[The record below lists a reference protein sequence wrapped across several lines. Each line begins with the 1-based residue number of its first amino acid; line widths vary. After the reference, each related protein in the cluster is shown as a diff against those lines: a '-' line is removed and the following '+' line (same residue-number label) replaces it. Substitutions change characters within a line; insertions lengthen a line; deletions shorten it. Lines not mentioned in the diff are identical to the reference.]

1 VCFHYINIV
10 GIYRKL
16 LKYQKFDKF
25 TFTKQDKNGILMSKK
40 TNPSNNVYDADDIQ
54 VLKGLE
60 GVRKRPAMYIGDTGK
75 KGLHHLIFEVVD
87 NCVDEAMAG
96 IANKIKVVFN
106 EDNSVQISDN
116 GRGIP
121 IDEHPEY
128 KKPALEVIM
137 EHLHSGGK
145 FDSKSYK
152 ISGGL
157 HGVGLSVVNA
167 LTEWLHVEIKRDGL
181 LYKQKFS
188 RGEKASEPEITKT
201 NNGKSGTKIIFYPDS
216 QIFEFDPNERIFNF
230 STVANRMRELAFLTP
245 SAKFE
250 VIDKDSEERADFFY
264 RGGIKEFITFLNKD
278 KQPLHEDIICFSD
291 SYNND
296 EGSKTYVDI
305 SMQYNQGYQTNIL
318 TYANT
323 INTMEG
329 GTHLTGFKSALTRS
343 LNTYLENNMEKKY
356 KDIVLSGSDTREGL
370 SAVISVK
377 LPDPQFESQTK
388 IKLGNS
394 DVRQIVSQIVN
405 DRLTQFLEE
414 NPQTAKKIVLKT
426 INAKK
431 AREAAQKARL
441 NIRRKSALDN
451 ARMPGKLA
459 DCSSNIPAECEIFIV
474 EGDSAGGS
482 AKQGRDRNYQ
492 AILPLRGKILNVE
505 KARMDKIL
513 QNNEIQAIIK
523 ALGAGIYGVSEEEF
537 DIEKLRYHK
546 VIIFCD
552 ADVDG
557 HHIETLLLTFFFRYM
572 RPLIDEGHLF
582 MAVPPLYKVSYKKNK
597 EYVYSDKE
605 KEEKMD
611 ELKKKYKL
619 KNTDSIKIQRYKGL
633 GEMNPDELYDTTMN
647 REARILKKIVYED
660 FLEHDLVFNKLMG
673 PEVKPRKKF
682 IIQNYNEVNTLDI

>member
-1 VCFHYINIV
+1 
-10 GIYRKL
+10 
-16 LKYQKFDKF
+16 
-25 TFTKQDKNGILMSKK
+25 MAKK
-40 TNPSNNVYDADDIQ
+40 KSPPRNDDYDAEDIQ

-75 KGLHHLIFEVVD
+75 KGLHHLIFEVLD

-96 IANKIKVVFN
+96 HANKIKVVFF

-121 IDEHPEY
+121 IDEHPEF
-128 KKPALEVIM
+128 KKPAIEVIM

-145 FDSKSYK
+145 FDNKSYK

-167 LTEWLHVEIKRDGL
+167 LTERLEVVIHRDGVI
-181 LYKQKFS
+181 YKQNFS
-188 RGEKASEPEITKT
+188 KGSKISEPEIIK
-201 NNGKSGTKIIFYPDS
+201 NNGKAKTGTKITFYPDS
-216 QIFEFDPNERIFNF
+216 EIFEFDPNERIFNF
-230 STVANRMRELAFLTP
+230 STIANRMRELAFLTP
-245 SAKFE
+245 QARFE
-250 VIDKDSEERADFFY
+250 IFDEITEENEEY
-264 RGGIKEFITFLNKD
+264 HYEGGINEFVIYLNKD
-278 KQPLHEDIICFSD
+278 KQLLHGDIINISD
-291 SYNND
+291 SFEEED
-296 EGSKTYVDI
+296 GSTTYVDI
-305 SMQYNQGYQTNIL
+305 AMQYNQGYQSNIL

-323 INTMEG
+323 INTIEG
-329 GTHLTGFKSALTRS
+329 GTHLTGFKTALTRTF
-343 LNTYLENNMEKKY
+343 NTYVENYMDKKY
-356 KDIVLSGSDTREGL
+356 KDIILSGSDTREGL

-394 DVRQIVSQIVN
+394 EIRQIVGQIVN
-405 DRLTQFLEE
+405 DRLMQYLEE
-414 NPQTAKKIVLKT
+414 NPESAKKIVLKT

-431 AREAAQKARL
+431 AREAAQKARQM
-441 NIRRKSALDN
+441 IRRKSALDS

-459 DCSSNIPAECEIFIV
+459 DCSSNDPEKCEIFIV

-482 AKQGRDRNYQ
+482 AKQGRDRTYQ

-523 ALGAGIYGVSEEEF
+523 ALGTGIHGISEEEDDF
-537 DIEKLRYHK
+537 DISKLRYHK

-572 RPLIDEGHLF
+572 RPLIDDGYLY
-582 MAVPPLYKVSYKKNK
+582 MAVPPLYRLGYKKTQDF
-597 EYVYSDKE
+597 VYSDQE
-605 KEEKMD
+605 KEMKMA
-611 ELKKKYKL
+611 EIKKKYKL
-619 KNTDSIKIQRYKGL
+619 KNSDSIKVQRYKGL

-647 REARILKKIVYED
+647 RETRILKKVVYDD
-660 FLEHDLVFNKLMG
+660 FLEHDIIFNKLMG
-673 PEVKPRKKF
+673 PEVKARKKF
-682 IIQNYNEVNTLDI
+682 IIQNYNKVNTLDV

>member
-1 VCFHYINIV
+1 
-10 GIYRKL
+10 
-16 LKYQKFDKF
+16 
-25 TFTKQDKNGILMSKK
+25 MSKK
-40 TNPSNNVYDADDIQ
+40 SNPSNDAYDADDIQ

-75 KGLHHLIFEVVD
+75 KGLHHLIFEVLD

-96 IANKIKVVFN
+96 HANKIKVVFN

-167 LTEWLHVEIKRDGL
+167 LAEWLQVEINRDGV

-188 RGEKASEPEITKT
+188 RGEKISEPEITNT
-201 NNGKSGTKIIFYPDS
+201 DNGKTGTKITFYPDGE
-216 QIFEFDPNERIFNF
+216 IFEFEPNERIFNF

-245 SAKFE
+245 NAKFE
-250 VIDKDSEERADFFY
+250 VVDKDSEERTDFFY
-264 RGGIKEFITFLNKD
+264 KGGIKEFIMFLNKD
-278 KQPLHEDIICFSD
+278 KQPLHEDIVFISD
-291 SYNND
+291 SYDNED
-296 EGSKTYVDI
+296 GSKTFVDI
-305 SMQYNQGYQTNIL
+305 ALQYNQGYQTNIL

-329 GTHLTGFKSALTRS
+329 GTHLTGFKSALTRT
-343 LNTYLENNMEKKY
+343 LNAYLENDMEKKY

-394 DVRQIVSQIVN
+394 DIRQIVSQIST
-405 DRLTQFLEE
+405 DRLTQYLEE

-431 AREAAQKARL
+431 AREAAQKARSM
-441 NIRRKSALDN
+441 IRRKSALDN

-459 DCSSNIPAECEIFIV
+459 DCSSSDPSECEIFIV

-523 ALGAGIYGVSEEEF
+523 ALGAGIHGVSEEEF
-537 DIEKLRYHK
+537 DIKKLRYHK

-572 RPLIDEGHLF
+572 RPLIDEGNLF
-582 MAVPPLYKVSYKKNK
+582 MAVPPLYKISYKKTK

-605 KEEKMD
+605 KEEQM
-611 ELKKKYKL
+611 EALKKKYKL

-647 REARILKKIVYED
+647 RETRILKKIIYED

-682 IIQNYNEVNTLDI
+682 IIQNYNEVKTLDI